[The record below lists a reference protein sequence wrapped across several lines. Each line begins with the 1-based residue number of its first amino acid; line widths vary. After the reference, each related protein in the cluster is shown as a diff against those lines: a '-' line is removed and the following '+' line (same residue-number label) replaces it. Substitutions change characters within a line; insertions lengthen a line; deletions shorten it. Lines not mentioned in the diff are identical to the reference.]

1 MITLK
6 TGPELEIM
14 AVGGKIAA
22 EVLREIVGEAKAGMT
37 LRQLDKAAE
46 KKILASGAVPSFKG
60 FEGYKF
66 ATCIN
71 VNEGVVHG
79 IPNGR
84 VLKNSDLLS
93 VDLGVYYRGFHSDI
107 SWTVVVG
114 GKTEVLASGFPK
126 DTLSKKQSFLACGR
140 EALNSAIGQCKVGNR
155 VGDISSVIQQTIES
169 QGYNVVRDLVGHGI
183 GRELHEDPAIPCF
196 GNKERGLQLKAG
208 MTLAIE
214 VIYTE
219 GSYQLAVEEDGWTIR
234 TLDGQLGG
242 LFEQTV
248 AIRDTGPIVL
258 TNTLDIC

>member
-1 MITLK
+1 
-6 TGPELEIM
+6 M
-14 AVGGKIAA
+14 ATGGKIAA
-22 EVLREIVGEAKAGMT
+22 QALREVIGEAHAGMT
-37 LRQLDKAAE
+37 LRQLDRLAGQ
-46 KKILASGAVPSFKG
+46 KILAAGAVPSFKG

-66 ATCIN
+66 STCLN
-71 VNEGVVHG
+71 LNEGVVHG

-84 VLKNSDLLS
+84 ILKNGDLLS

-114 GKTEVLASGFPK
+114 GKTVANESEFSK
-126 DTLSKKQSFLACGR
+126 EDLSKRLSFLAVGR

-155 VGDISSVIQQTIES
+155 VGDVSSVIQQTIES
-169 QGYNVVRDLVGHGI
+169 HGYNVVRDLVGHGI

-196 GNKERGLQLKAG
+196 GNKGSGLHLKEG

-219 GSYQLAVEEDGWTIR
+219 GSFNLAVEKDGWTIR
-234 TLDGQLGG
+234 TLDGKLGG

-248 AIRDTGPIVL
+248 TIGSGGPIVL